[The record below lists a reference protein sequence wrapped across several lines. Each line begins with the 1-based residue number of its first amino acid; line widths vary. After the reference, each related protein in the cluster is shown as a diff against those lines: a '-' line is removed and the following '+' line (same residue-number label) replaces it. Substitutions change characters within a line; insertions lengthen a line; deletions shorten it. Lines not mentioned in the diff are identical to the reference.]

1 MYNVYMYEQRFILEA
16 AAHMLLLTAGVEA
29 TVGPKE
35 HRRTPAGG
43 RYVISGEHARSSIV
57 AIT

>member
-1 MYNVYMYEQRFILEA
+1 MYTYEQHFILEA

-43 RYVISGEHARSSIV
+43 RDVISGELARSSIATV
-57 AIT
+57 T